1 MAYQRFNA
9 KRFRCT
15 KAKGGKKKVTITW
28 NNVLSRINRTGL
40 KPWEWKRMTFS
51 EFVDYEYGYEF
62 RKAEL
67 LDSTRR
73 IMWASLAA
81 MGGKEAKQPK
91 DLIPLWIDDIHKDF
105 EKTKEKEY
113 LSDDIVKNWLNTIE

>member
-1 MAYQRFNA
+1 
-9 KRFRCT
+9 
-15 KAKGGKKKVTITW
+15 
-28 NNVLSRINRTGL
+28 
-40 KPWEWKRMTFS
+40 MTLG
-51 EFVDYEYGYEF
+51 EFLDYEYGYEY

-67 LDSTRR
+67 LDSTRH

-91 DLIPLWIDDIHKDF
+91 DIIPLWIDSIGKDF

-113 LSDDIVKNWLNTIE
+113 LSDDIVKNWVNSIE